1 MFALIIKINS
11 VLNKIR
17 EITCGAPPGVVSLFN
32 MMWVG
37 ICSHIADEGLI
48 EILMINGWKRGNY
61 MNFKYVIYK
70 EIEIDEFRKKWAN
83 ILENLKFK
91 VITVRVF
98 CENRFN
104 KK

>member
-1 MFALIIKINS
+1 
-11 VLNKIR
+11 
-17 EITCGAPPGVVSLFN
+17 

-37 ICSHIADEGLI
+37 ICSDIADEGLI
-48 EILMINGWKRGNY
+48 EILMINGWKRGYY

-70 EIEIDEFRKKWAN
+70 EIDIDEFRKKWAN